1 MPSARTF
8 PAARGAWLATTL
20 SVLLAACGGGGG
32 DPSSAPQITQF
43 SADRTQYFVGERAR
57 LAVQYRGGSGRIEPG
72 IGPVAS
78 GSAIETPALADGVNY
93 RLIVESPQG
102 ATSRSLSLD
111 VAFRDRYVALSAP
124 LRSARHAAVLTGDG
138 SVLLIGGSRAE
149 STLSY
154 GIDRFDPATGTFTRI
169 GQMQVGRE
177 LHRATRLADGRILV
191 TGGGVTTLDARSA
204 ELIDERT
211 GASTRIADAIAGRID
226 HTATLLADGRVLL
239 AGGATAGSGAMIS
252 DTAEIWDPA
261 TGQFRLV
268 GARMNTRRM
277 SHTATLL
284 ADGRVLLAG
293 GFSSSASY
301 APAEVFD
308 PATERFTAASAPVA
322 LQRGLHSAHRLAD
335 GSVLIVGGDQFDPA
349 TGMASILSTALRF
362 DPATSTLAAA
372 PALASPR
379 SAVSSLRLPD
389 DRILMFGGI
398 ASPTEHAA
406 STEAYHPTRG
416 SHPLAP
422 LPAARAW
429 HSVTRLADGRVLIV
443 GGENSDGDLLSQAL
457 LYE

>member
-1 MPSARTF
+1 MPAARTF
-8 PAARGAWLATTL
+8 QAARGAWLATTF
-20 SVLLAACGGGGG
+20 SVLLAACGGGS
-32 DPSSAPQITQF
+32 DPSSTPQIEQF
-43 SADRTQYFVGERAR
+43 SADRAQYFVGERAR

-78 GSAIETPALADGVNY
+78 GSTIETPALADGVSY

-102 ATSRSLSLD
+102 ATSRALSLD
-111 VAFRDRYVALSAP
+111 VAFRNRYVALSAP
-124 LRSARHAAVLTGDG
+124 FRSARHAAVLTGDG

-154 GIDRFDPATGTFTRI
+154 GIDRFDPATGTFTRV
-169 GQMQVGRE
+169 GLLQVGRE

-191 TGGGVTTLDARSA
+191 TGGGVTSLEARAA

-211 GASTRIADAIAGRID
+211 GASTRIADALSARID

-239 AGGATAGSGAMIS
+239 AGGATSGSGVLIS

-308 PATERFTAASAPVA
+308 PATERFTAVSAPVA

-335 GSVLIVGGDQFDPA
+335 GSVLIVGGDQFDPV
-349 TGMASILSTALRF
+349 TGTTSILSTALRF

-406 STEAYHPTRG
+406 SAEAYHPARG
-416 SHPLAP
+416 SQPLAP
-422 LPAARAW
+422 LPSARAW
-429 HSVTRLADGRVLIV
+429 QSVTRLADGRVLIV
-443 GGENSDGDLLSQAL
+443 GGESADGDLLSQAL